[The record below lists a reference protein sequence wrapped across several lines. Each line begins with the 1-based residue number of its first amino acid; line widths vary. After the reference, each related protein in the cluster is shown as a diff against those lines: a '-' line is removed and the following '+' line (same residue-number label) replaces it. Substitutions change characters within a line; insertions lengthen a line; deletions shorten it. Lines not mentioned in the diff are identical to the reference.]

1 MIQGKRIR
9 LWSLEKFDV
18 GRNYNWGNDPE
29 IIRLTGMSPYPKST
43 VDLERWF
50 EGICVN
56 PNLKMFAIKTTE
68 GEYIGNIEISDIDWR
83 AGCGEVGLLIG
94 EPHFRGQGYG
104 AEAIR
109 LLVGFAFDEMRMHR
123 LAARVLAFNTR
134 AQRTFDLCGFAREG
148 IDREAFY
155 CDGRWVDVIRFG
167 LLASDP
173 PPVSPAVAPAS

>member
-50 EGICVN
+50 EGVCVN
-56 PNLKMFAIKTTE
+56 PNAKMFTIKTIE
-68 GEYIGNIEISDIDWR
+68 GEYIGNIDITDIDWR
-83 AGCGEVGLLIG
+83 AGRGEIGLLIG

-109 LLVGFAFDEMRMHR
+109 LLVDFAFDEMRLHR
-123 LAARVLAFNTR
+123 LEARVLAFNTR
-134 AQRTFDLCGFAREG
+134 AQRTFDQCGFSREG
-148 IDREAFY
+148 VAREAFY
-155 CDGRWVDVIRFG
+155 SQGRWVDVVSFG
-167 LLASDP
+167 MLASDP
-173 PPVSPAVAPAS
+173 RPLQPAEAP